1 MSASEVSNVD
11 SPTQKCVMVS
21 PLKAPFR
28 FFLVDCMELGAYP
41 FKTMLS
47 FSTHALA
54 AYLEAVEG
62 QLVASQ

>member
-1 MSASEVSNVD
+1 
-11 SPTQKCVMVS
+11 MVS

-47 FSTHALA
+47 FSKHALA
-54 AYLEAVEG
+54 AYLEGVEG